1 MDKSTSDASTDYP
14 AAESY
19 GAAITSI
26 TAQDYSPRAEA
37 LDVLI
42 SIAQRISTIF
52 EHGGPT
58 FPAESRE
65 EESESG
71 HVTRALR
78 STQRPR
84 RPREPISPL
93 EFQLRALSR
102 TLLAVFESL
111 DSPFETARLLSFLD
125 NAVSGAQLAHAGQ
138 SITRAKR
145 ATLAQR
151 RNPTPDYAAVDVER
165 VAADIVAIEQ
175 RCTVREA
182 AARVRAG
189 LELESKLPKI
199 WARVRGGEMHA
210 TTARKIASAV
220 RDVEDPAKRARIE
233 NVILNRMDRDDS
245 PLEWSR
251 RVARHLDLLI
261 ADVDP
266 DAARKAEDSA
276 FESRR
281 LSTRSSGKGMASLTA
296 TLPALD
302 CASVLAKVKAY
313 AKRWSEAPSEARS
326 EPQLEA
332 DALVHLLAG
341 IDKSP
346 FDQGP
351 GAPQSSATAVA
362 PIHPRISILADVAGG
377 TLAVRGWAAGTA
389 FIRER
394 LDSLL
399 NSVERAHLQVVPLGH
414 DDEAPSFSD
423 LTARLESFTESLGR
437 QCTYAPAPS
446 LRRAIVERDGTC
458 RHPGCTHP
466 AERCDLD
473 HVVPFDHSHPLR
485 GGLTREDNLIALC
498 RSHHRFKTHGKG
510 RYVLRPDGRVEVL
523 IGDVVAGSSMPTGHR
538 GVMREREHVEYEGA
552 TDASAASVA
561 ELAAAAAALTETLD
575 SLDHQPPSESAGVDQ
590 CSGVVELKAHR
601 RAREA
606 ANRRSA
612 ASARR
617 AESESFGTSAFSLD
631 GLEF

>member
-1 MDKSTSDASTDYP
+1 
-14 AAESY
+14 
-19 GAAITSI
+19 
-26 TAQDYSPRAEA
+26 
-37 LDVLI
+37 
-42 SIAQRISTIF
+42 
-52 EHGGPT
+52 
-58 FPAESRE
+58 
-65 EESESG
+65 
-71 HVTRALR
+71 
-78 STQRPR
+78 
-84 RPREPISPL
+84 
-93 EFQLRALSR
+93 
-102 TLLAVFESL
+102 
-111 DSPFETARLLSFLD
+111 
-125 NAVSGAQLAHAGQ
+125 
-138 SITRAKR
+138 
-145 ATLAQR
+145 
-151 RNPTPDYAAVDVER
+151 
-165 VAADIVAIEQ
+165 
-175 RCTVREA
+175 
-182 AARVRAG
+182 
-189 LELESKLPKI
+189 
-199 WARVRGGEMHA
+199 MHA

-220 RDVEDPAKRARIE
+220 RDVEDPAKRAKIE

-251 RVARHLDLLI
+251 RIARHLDLLI

-313 AKRWSEAPSEARS
+313 ARRWSEAGSEARS

-341 IDKSP
+341 IDNSP
-346 FDQGP
+346 SHIPSGQDS
-351 GAPQSSATAVA
+351 GAPLSSATTVA
-362 PIHPRISILADVAGG
+362 PIHPRITLLADVAGG

-389 FIRER
+389 FVRER

-399 NSVERAHLQVVPLGH
+399 DSVERAHLQVVPLGH

-423 LTARLESFTESLGR
+423 LTARIESFKESLGR
-437 QCTYAPAPS
+437 QCSYAPAPS
-446 LRRAIVERDGTC
+446 LRRAIFERDGTC

-510 RYVLRPDGRVEVL
+510 RYVLRPDGRVDVL
-523 IGDVVAGSSMPTGHR
+523 IGDIVAGSSMPTGHR
-538 GVMREREHVEYEGA
+538 GVMRERAYVEYEGT
-552 TDASAASVA
+552 TDSSTAMVA
-561 ELAAAAAALTETLD
+561 ELAAAAAALAETLG
-575 SLDHQPPSESAGVDQ
+575 SLDHQPPNESAGVSP

-617 AESESFGTSAFSLD
+617 PEAESTGTSALSLD